1 MTHEELLEKLNDKYI
16 VFTEPDSV
24 FNFYKKQSD
33 ALRAVVELHQPLRT
47 FPPESIISI
56 EVCLQC
62 RDGDFM
68 ADYPCATIQAIEKE
82 LK

>member
-1 MTHEELLEKLNDKYI
+1 MGWTVTHDKLLARIEHFR
-16 VFTEPDSV
+16 VVP
-24 FNFYKKQSD
+24 FNPLID

-47 FPPESIISI
+47 FPPESIKSI

-68 ADYPCATIQAIEKE
+68 ADYPCQTISEIEKA
-82 LK
+82 LQ